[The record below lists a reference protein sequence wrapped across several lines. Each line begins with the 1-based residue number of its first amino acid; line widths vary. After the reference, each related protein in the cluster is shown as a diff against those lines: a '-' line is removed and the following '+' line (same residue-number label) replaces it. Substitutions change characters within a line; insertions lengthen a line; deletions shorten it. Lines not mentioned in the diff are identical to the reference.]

1 MTDRITREESLR
13 SFRKYLRIDAA
24 LFIASMVGAFTLS
37 GFAHLEKFYLT
48 LDVPIDRVS
57 ISAQQF
63 VAYGAAGFG
72 SFLAA
77 LVFAMALVGTV
88 TLLLVLF
95 EKPGNDTGK
104 PVIVPKWMANMR
116 DRAVENRGAFVVV
129 GSICILAFLLM
140 SAWYLLVRVPSNA
153 GRAAALELA
162 SECIV
167 RQVVYANLDQYEG
180 CQVAE
185 SGDMLYL
192 LKRHHA
198 DSMGVEFHTLEL
210 PKSGLKSVTG
220 QVQKLTYKQ

>member
-1 MTDRITREESLR
+1 
-13 SFRKYLRIDAA
+13 
-24 LFIASMVGAFTLS
+24 MVGAFTLS
-37 GFAHLEKFYLT
+37 GYAHLEKFYLT

-72 SFLAA
+72 AFLAA

-95 EKPGNDTGK
+95 EKPRSDTGK
-104 PVIVPKWMANMR
+104 PVIVPKWVASTR
-116 DRAVENRGAFVVV
+116 VRAVENRGAFLIV
-129 GSICILAFLLM
+129 GSICILAFLLI

-167 RQVVYANLDQYEG
+167 RHVVYANLDRYEG

-185 SGDMLYL
+185 SVDMLYL
-192 LKRHHA
+192 LKRHHT

-210 PKSGLKSVTG
+210 PKAGLKSVTG
-220 QVQKLTYKQ
+220 QVQKLAYKQ